1 MIFDGFY
8 EAKALREKK
17 KQYTHTRARVEW
29 IRAASAYMF
38 ISASKVLLIL
48 VN

>member
-8 EAKALREKK
+8 QAKALREKRK
-17 KQYTHTRARVEW
+17 KIHTYARIEW
-29 IRAASAYMF
+29 IWAASAYRF
-38 ISASKVLLIL
+38 ISASKVLFIL